1 MEKTLTQLKSD
12 NEKLAQ
18 ALRRI
23 RDHIKDIE
31 QEYDEI
37 STLLLEDSESPVTD
51 SDVKN
56 LLKKYS
62 RL

>member
-23 RDHIKDIE
+23 KDHIKDIE
-31 QEYDEI
+31 KEYDEI
-37 STLLLEDSESPVTD
+37 NALLLEDSESPVTD
-51 SDVKN
+51 NDVKN

>member
-37 STLLLEDSESPVTD
+37 STLLLEDSDSPVTD

>member
-12 NEKLAQ
+12 NEKMAN
-18 ALRRI
+18 ALRK
-23 RDHIKDIE
+23 IKDHLVAIE
-31 QEYDEI
+31 KEYDEI
-37 STLLLEDSESPVTD
+37 NNMLIEDTESPVTD